1 MYSPMNK
8 FAQMLSTRG
17 MPPADPRMQRPQGP
31 PQVPS
36 QQPPDGG
43 RSPLGYAMRPQT
55 PMPGDPAASGGMGAG
70 ILQRARQ
77 ELMQRELRR
86 RQNMMGGQ
94 AAMSNPPMATPPMAN
109 PPHPEMY

>member
-8 FAQMLSTRG
+8 YAQMLGTRG
-17 MPPADPRMQRPQGP
+17 MGPADPRMQQPQGP

-36 QQPPDGG
+36 QLPRGEG
-43 RSPLGYAMRPQT
+43 NSPLGQAMRPQT
-55 PMPGDPAASGGMGAG
+55 VLPGDPAPAGGMGMG

-94 AAMSNPPMATPPMAN
+94 AAYSNPPMASPPMNN